1 MSLWNPSTWFLSDD
15 ESKARA
21 HQINVEAD
29 VYHVTQMN
37 KVFESLEGK
46 SKAYNTAL
54 AKACKNASFREGFSE
69 GLESCPDLKA

>member
-1 MSLWNPSTWFLSDD
+1 MSLLNPTTWFLSNE

-29 VYHVTQMN
+29 VYHVMQMN
-37 KVFESLEGK
+37 RVFESVEGK

-54 AKACKNASFREGFSE
+54 SKACKNANFREGFAE